1 MTTFAD
7 IAMITLYCAVEI
19 TAIIWGHHENLK
31 RSKSLDERERL
42 LEEREFKNKHLGDKN
57 V

>member
-31 RSKSLDERERL
+31 RSKSLDEKERL
-42 LEEREFKNKHLGDKN
+42 LKEREFKNKHLGDKN

>member
-31 RSKSLDERERL
+31 RSKELDERERL
-42 LEEREFKNKHLGDKN
+42 LKDKDLGDKN